1 MTTSRLCTNAIII
14 PSNQQMVNMHFH
26 HGIYR
31 NVNHYIYNVLLDFSP
46 FLYISATILA
56 IHLGQNWRKIV

>member
-14 PSNQQMVNMHFH
+14 PSNRQMVNMHFH

-46 FLYISATILA
+46 FLYIGSLT
-56 IHLGQNWRKIV
+56 VE